1 MPSFDVVSEVD
12 KHELTNAVDQA
23 KRELGNRFD
32 FKGVDAS
39 YELDGYTIKQ
49 SAPSVFQL
57 NQMLDILRGRLS
69 ARGIDVRSLDVQS
82 PDENV
87 AGARQDIVVRQGIE
101 QAQSK
106 ALIAALKAAKLKVQ
120 AQVAGDKLRVTGKK
134 RDDLQAAIALL
145 RETDVDI
152 PLQFQNFRD

>member
-39 YELDGYTIKQ
+39 YELDGYTITQ

-57 NQMLDILRGRLS
+57 NQMLDILRGRLA
-69 ARGIDVRSLDVQS
+69 ARGIDVRSLDAQT

-87 AGARQDIVVRQGIE
+87 AGARQDVLVRQGIE

-106 ALIAALKAAKLKVQ
+106 ILIAALKAAKLKVQ
-120 AQVAGDKLRVTGKK
+120 AQITGDKLRVTGKK
-134 RDDLQAAIALL
+134 RDDLQDAIALL
-145 RETDVDI
+145 RETDVEI